1 MLPLLWCLMCC
12 VLKDCLAFADY
23 WYKCVNKSFSS
34 SGNSVLVQTDT
45 ELNVG
50 ENTKVKKH
58 NLTESC
64 SSYSGASL
72 SCLYGRL
79 GTTGAVHN
87 CDRSLAQHSDL
98 TTKKERVWSESRWK
112 LFKAGAP
119 GFPEQIDLHMSW
131 QGVCC
136 LITYWSCH
144 TGWKSQFLHIGEINT
159 CWFHDNRQTI
169 WA

>member
-1 MLPLLWCLMCC
+1 M
-12 VLKDCLAFADY
+12 
-23 WYKCVNKSFSS
+23 
-34 SGNSVLVQTDT
+34 DT

-98 TTKKERVWSESRWK
+98 TTKKERV
-112 LFKAGAP
+112 
-119 GFPEQIDLHMSW
+119 
-131 QGVCC
+131 
-136 LITYWSCH
+136 
-144 TGWKSQFLHIGEINT
+144 
-159 CWFHDNRQTI
+159 
-169 WA
+169 